1 MSPTRFPRRAFLIA
15 ALALAGLSG
24 CGRRGATEPPPEAG
38 VDPRVAREKESS
50 GGTAPETV
58 ENNRRVRGVV
68 PPKDPFIL
76 DPLL

>member
-1 MSPTRFPRRAFLIA
+1 MSPIRLFHCAAAVCLIA
-15 ALALAGLSG
+15 LSG

-38 VDPRVAREKESS
+38 VSARAAREQAAQHE
-50 GGTAPETV
+50 GVQTDPI

-68 PPKDPFIL
+68 PPKDPFVL